1 MMALLTTPG
10 FQLNEAARLDGKKT
24 EKGRE
29 SSGLARKTKKKEGD
43 FFWRSQR
50 EAKGDEQLGR
60 KACWWGI
67 FHEFQPDSFSDLAID
82 SQYASPF
89 QTWYWF
95 GHCLKIKWI
104 MACTIIPIP
113 SHVHVVASMTP

>member
-43 FFWRSQR
+43 FFWRVT
-50 EAKGDEQLGR
+50 ETGKGGTSS
-60 KACWWGI
+60 WGEKLVGG
-67 FHEFQPDSFSDLAID
+67 EFFTSFR
-82 SQYASPF
+82 
-89 QTWYWF
+89 
-95 GHCLKIKWI
+95 
-104 MACTIIPIP
+104 
-113 SHVHVVASMTP
+113 

>member
-10 FQLNEAARLDGKKT
+10 FQLNEAARLDGKETEKGGKSGGLVRKT
-24 EKGRE
+24 EKQ
-29 SSGLARKTKKKEGD
+29 GD
-43 FFWRSQR
+43 FLEGHR
-50 EAKGDEQLGR
+50 ERQGGTSS
-60 KACWWGI
+60 WG
-67 FHEFQPDSFSDLAID
+67 EKLPDSFSDLAID

-95 GHCLKIKWI
+95 GHCPKIKWI

-113 SHVHVVASMTP
+113 SHMHVVASMTP

>member
-10 FQLNEAARLDGKKT
+10 FQLNEAARLDGKKRQRK
-24 EKGRE
+24 EGKAGAWRGRR
-29 SSGLARKTKKKEGD
+29 GKQGD
-43 FFWRSQR
+43 FFWRVTER
-50 EAKGDEQLGR
+50 GKGGR
-60 KACWWGI
+60 AAGEKSLLVGN
-67 FHEFQPDSFSDLAID
+67 FSRPDSFSDLAID
-82 SQYASPF
+82 SQYVSPF

-95 GHCLKIKWI
+95 SHCPKIKWI

>member
-43 FFWRSQR
+43 FFWRVTERGKGGRAAR
-50 EAKGDEQLGR
+50 EKSLLVGN
-60 KACWWGI
+60 
-67 FHEFQPDSFSDLAID
+67 FSRV
-82 SQYASPF
+82 SES
-89 QTWYWF
+89 
-95 GHCLKIKWI
+95 GHFAHNALF
-104 MACTIIPIP
+104 
-113 SHVHVVASMTP
+113 

>member
-43 FFWRSQR
+43 FFWRVT
-50 EAKGDEQLGR
+50 ETGKGGTSS
-60 KACWWGI
+60 WGEKLVGG
-67 FHEFQPDSFSDLAID
+67 EFFTSFSA
-82 SQYASPF
+82 
-89 QTWYWF
+89 YWF
-95 GHCLKIKWI
+95 ATQIQTLNLGLKTFSSKVE
-104 MACTIIPIP
+104 AYLLQQLE
-113 SHVHVVASMTP
+113 VATSWT